1 MSRKGSNPLPS
12 LKNWKEL
19 ETMKKII
26 LDESILDIDKW
37 LPQDAIDQMVE
48 IILQIE
54 NNRELRNEY
63 DTSTMYGRTDSKTR
77 IKRWNIHQKPERR
90 LWKIL

>member
-1 MSRKGSNPLPS
+1 
-12 LKNWKEL
+12 
-19 ETMKKII
+19 MKKVI

-37 LPQDAIDQMVE
+37 LPQEAIDQIVE

-63 DTSTMYGRTDSKTR
+63 DTSTTYGRTDSKAR
-77 IKRWNIHQKPERR
+77 IER
-90 LWKIL
+90 

>member
-1 MSRKGSNPLPS
+1 M
-12 LKNWKEL
+12 KE
-19 ETMKKII
+19 IV

-63 DTSTMYGRTDSKTR
+63 DTSTTYGRTDSKTR
-77 IKRWNIHQKPERR
+77 IKR
-90 LWKIL
+90 

>member
-1 MSRKGSNPLPS
+1 MSCVGSNPSPS
-12 LKNWKEL
+12 LKDLKEDKI
-19 ETMKKII
+19 MKKII

-37 LPQDAIDQMVE
+37 LPQEAIDQIVE

-63 DTSTMYGRTDSKTR
+63 DTGTTYGRTYPKTR
-77 IKRWNIHQKPERR
+77 IER
-90 LWKIL
+90 

>member
-1 MSRKGSNPLPS
+1 
-12 LKNWKEL
+12 
-19 ETMKKII
+19 MKKVI

-37 LPQDAIDQMVE
+37 LPQEAIDQIVE

-63 DTSTMYGRTDSKTR
+63 DTSTTYGRTYPKTR
-77 IKRWNIHQKPERR
+77 IER
-90 LWKIL
+90 

>member
-1 MSRKGSNPLPS
+1 
-12 LKNWKEL
+12 
-19 ETMKKII
+19 MKKVI

-37 LPQDAIDQMVE
+37 LPQEAIDQIVE

-63 DTSTMYGRTDSKTR
+63 DTSTTYGRTDSKTR
-77 IKRWNIHQKPERR
+77 IKW
-90 LWKIL
+90 

>member
-1 MSRKGSNPLPS
+1 
-12 LKNWKEL
+12 
-19 ETMKKII
+19 MKKVI

-37 LPQDAIDQMVE
+37 LPQEAIDQIVE

-63 DTSTMYGRTDSKTR
+63 DTGTTYGRTYPKTR
-77 IKRWNIHQKPERR
+77 IER
-90 LWKIL
+90 